1 MQTSTETQSA
11 TKKECIWMKMGLVS
25 YRICTN
31 NFQCGSCEFDQ
42 AMSSGDIDAGGFQ
55 ALAAKVR
62 YMPASQRKCRYML
75 AGLVSYKICSN
86 SYECSR
92 CEYDQMMEE
101 MLQKISTSSFA
112 QKRKSAAAKKHTVA
126 GYLMPLDLYYHK
138 GHLWV
143 KANETGSVT
152 VGLDDFAQK
161 LIGPCTYVNLPKP
174 GTIVKAGEVV
184 WQLRCGDRV
193 ADALSPIDGIIAAVN
208 KDVVEKPELLNKS
221 PYTGGWLFAIDP
233 ADTEKWNE
241 GLMNDECAEKW
252 LEGESERLHEMVS
265 AGIGVS
271 LSDGGYPATDVFG
284 DLGASEWKSRVESFL
299 KP

>member
-1 MQTSTETQSA
+1 MQVSTDTQSA

-25 YRICTN
+25 YRICTS

-42 AMSSGDIDAGGFQ
+42 AMSSGEIDAGGFQ

-75 AGLVSYKICSN
+75 AGLVSYKICAN
-86 SYECSR
+86 SYECAH

-112 QKRKSAAAKKHTVA
+112 QKRKGAAAKKHSVA

-143 KANETGSVT
+143 KAKETGAVT

-161 LIGPCTYVNLPKP
+161 LVGPVTYINLPKP
-174 GTIVKAGEVV
+174 GTVVKAGEVV

-208 KDVVEKPELLNKS
+208 KDVVEKPELLNRL
-221 PYTGGWLFAIDP
+221 PYTSGWLLAIDP
-233 ADTEKWNE
+233 ADPEKWNE
-241 GLMNDECAEKW
+241 GLMCDENAEKW
-252 LEGESERLHEMVS
+252 LEMESERLHEMVS

-271 LSDGGYPATDVFG
+271 LSDGGYPAANVFG
-284 DLGASEWKSRVESFL
+284 DLSVSEWKSRVESFL